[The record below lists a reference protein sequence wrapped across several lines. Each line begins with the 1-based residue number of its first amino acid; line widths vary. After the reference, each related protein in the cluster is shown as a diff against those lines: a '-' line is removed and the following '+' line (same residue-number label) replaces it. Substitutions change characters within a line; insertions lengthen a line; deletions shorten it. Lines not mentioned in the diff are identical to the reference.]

1 MASGQKRKSIDLLN
15 PINPPTDVW
24 TTIYN
29 WVFTVGRYLLV
40 GIEALLLVV
49 FFSRFVM
56 DEINS
61 KLTDEINDKVAILS
75 DSEFRSREALYTNI
89 HSVLTDVKNISDKQE
104 INSEVIAQITSAVPG
119 SLSMDT
125 FSYNKD
131 RVSMNL
137 KSTDLK
143 SIKDYEFSL
152 RQNTRFK
159 DVIVTLRKSDA
170 NSSEIDVSIS
180 FSVLQEDKNG
190 TGI

>member
-89 HSVLTDVKNISDKQE
+89 HSVLTDVKIISDKQE